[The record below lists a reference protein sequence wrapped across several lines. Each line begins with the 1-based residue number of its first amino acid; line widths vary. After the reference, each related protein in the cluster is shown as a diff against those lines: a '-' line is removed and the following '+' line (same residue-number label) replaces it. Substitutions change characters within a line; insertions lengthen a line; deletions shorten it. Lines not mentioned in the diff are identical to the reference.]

1 MTKKVLGVD
10 FSLNSPAW
18 CLLAE
23 GESKWG
29 SFHRTTKKIERMMDK
44 ESSPFKVFSEIP
56 NFSIKIIEKERA
68 DGEYWEVERKKI
80 ENFLVIADSF
90 IEMIKPHIDEKTVVF
105 MEGISFGSSGNSL
118 IDISMCTALIRERL
132 VDIVGFGRL
141 NIYSPTAIKK
151 FAHKGNSKKDELY
164 QALLDKYSEDNLLS
178 PLIRPL
184 KQNQDLWI
192 KKSKEVETPCSDIID
207 ATWISLYGKQILGET
222 F

>member
-1 MTKKVLGVD
+1 M
-10 FSLNSPAW
+10 
-18 CLLAE
+18 LA
-23 GESKWG
+23 GAA
-29 SFHRTTKKIERMMDK
+29 
-44 ESSPFKVFSEIP
+44 SPFAVFSQIP
-56 NFSIKIIEKERA
+56 NFSINIIEKERA

-90 IEMIKPHIDEKTVVF
+90 MKMIKPHIDEETVVF

-132 VDIVGFGRL
+132 VDVVGFERL

-151 FAHKGNSKKDELY
+151 FALKGNAKKDELY

-178 PLIRPL
+178 PLIEPL